1 MFLMF
6 SNNLALIFFNV
17 IDGYTLIDEIIYVEK
32 KINSI
37 WCTMI
42 VAFKL
47 NFVKK
52 KICTKYSNA
61 IHFALIHTVQLNVE
75 ITLKLRA
82 NVIKIKIFR
91 MLALSI

>member
-52 KICTKYSNA
+52 KK
-61 IHFALIHTVQLNVE
+61 FAQNI
-75 ITLKLRA
+75 
-82 NVIKIKIFR
+82 R
-91 MLALSI
+91 MQFILLSFTQFN